1 MGTRKRK
8 RKRIG
13 KLFQIDSR
21 TLKQIQNTNNEV
33 LSQHVIRSAGIKNF
47 RSADELDFIKS
58 LDKGSVLDT
67 ISNFLFLFAIILLFF
82 YAFSNTFPIVSIL
95 FIVISV
101 IFKIFVWL
109 KLKVFIYYKFDSK
122 LDAPIIKEHEQRI
135 EAWKKFFS
143 SKKVWQINSQGTF
156 SRSKVHG
163 GASTAVVRSK
173 IKPKRRLPPYLKT
186 NENFIYLKLRSQ
198 TLIFLPDK
206 ILIKKIIRYGVL
218 SYDEVKIFTNKTRFV
233 EDLIVPRDAYVVSK
247 TWKYVNK
254 NGTRDKRFNNNYE
267 VSVCL
272 YGDVTLTSANGLN
285 VMLECSDY
293 KNIDSFRQYTYG
305 KV

>member
-1 MGTRKRK
+1 M
-8 RKRIG
+8 
-13 KLFQIDSR
+13 
-21 TLKQIQNTNNEV
+21 
-33 LSQHVIRSAGIKNF
+33 
-47 RSADELDFIKS
+47 
-58 LDKGSVLDT
+58 
-67 ISNFLFLFAIILLFF
+67 
-82 YAFSNTFPIVSIL
+82 
-95 FIVISV
+95 
-101 IFKIFVWL
+101 
-109 KLKVFIYYKFDSK
+109 
-122 LDAPIIKEHEQRI
+122 
-135 EAWKKFFS
+135 
-143 SKKVWQINSQGTF
+143 
-156 SRSKVHG
+156 
-163 GASTAVVRSK
+163 VRSK

>member
-58 LDKGSVLDT
+58 LDKGSVVDT

-156 SRSKVHG
+156 SRSKSLFG
-163 GASTAVVRSK
+163 
-173 IKPKRRLPPYLKT
+173 
-186 NENFIYLKLRSQ
+186 
-198 TLIFLPDK
+198 IF
-206 ILIKKIIRYGVL
+206 
-218 SYDEVKIFTNKTRFV
+218 
-233 EDLIVPRDAYVVSK
+233 
-247 TWKYVNK
+247 
-254 NGTRDKRFNNNYE
+254 
-267 VSVCL
+267 
-272 YGDVTLTSANGLN
+272 
-285 VMLECSDY
+285 
-293 KNIDSFRQYTYG
+293 
-305 KV
+305 